1 MKTTRI
7 LLLAA
12 TLLAAC
18 NQENMLEDMGN
29 GNTSASLVSMT
40 FTAAGPQTR
49 TELAAGNAV
58 HWTDGD
64 RIAIWDGTSKNEFT
78 ATAIDGSSATFTGQA
93 TSGSQAYTAFY
104 PHDLVTAMDD
114 AGFTFTLPAA
124 QTPTAGTFA
133 NGLAPSW
140 AQTTDGSTTL
150 TFQNLC
156 ALVKFTVSDDMAGE
170 GTFTLVGATD
180 TEPLAGNLTYTI
192 GTDGS
197 DGTLTVASA
206 ATRITLSGNFEAG
219 QAYYFVVAP
228 GTLDKGF
235 SLWYENSEKKQYRRA
250 TSTPVTL
257 TAGRI
262 LNLGEQTL
270 NSFQLAITNTP
281 FIKAVSNNAFW
292 YLEWTEADG
301 TVLLTEE
308 NMAKIKELTSL
319 SVGGCGL
326 TDLSGIE
333 YFTGLTY
340 LECGYNQLTSLDVS
354 GLTNLTEL
362 ICYYNQL
369 TSLDV
374 SKLTNLQELSCFEN
388 KLTELDVSGLTNL
401 TTLNCD
407 LNQLTTLNV
416 VGLSKLKEL
425 GCYKNQLTELD
436 LTGLTG
442 LEGMDCSQNKLTE
455 LDITPLT
462 ALENL
467 HSGAQDITGNMTL
480 YLTSEQMTT
489 WENTWTAGGY
499 TNSNVTPSIK

>member
-235 SLWYENSEKKQYRRA
+235 SLWYENGAKKQYRRA
-250 TSTPVTL
+250 ASTLVTL
-257 TAGRI
+257 TAGNI

-270 NSFQLAITNTP
+270 NSFQPAITNTP
-281 FIKAVSNNAFW
+281 FIKAVGRD
-292 YLEWTEADG
+292 EWTEADG

-308 NMAKIKELTSL
+308 NMEKIEALTGL
-319 SVGGCGL
+319 YINERGL

-333 YFTGLTY
+333 YFTGLTELQCY
-340 LECGYNQLTSLDVS
+340 TNSLTSLDVSKLTKLQKLWCYENQLTSLDVS
-354 GLTNLTEL
+354 GLTNLED
-362 ICYYNQL
+362 L
-369 TSLDV
+369 T
-374 SKLTNLQELSCFEN
+374 
-388 KLTELDVSGLTNL
+388 
-401 TTLNCD
+401 CD
-407 LNQLTTLNV
+407 NNQLTTLKV
-416 VGLSKLKEL
+416 AGLSKLKEL
-425 GCYKNQLTELD
+425 CCYSNQLTELD

-442 LEGMDCSQNKLTE
+442 LEGMDCTFNSLTE

-462 ALENL
+462 ALVNL
-467 HSGAQDITGNMTL
+467 YCGSQNITGNMTL

-489 WENTWTAGGY
+489 WDNTWGAWY
-499 TNSNVTPSIK
+499 TNENVTPSIK